1 MPNPLKLVVRKVD
14 IPWGESLPFKGDLYA
29 GVPSRNRPKGTDIAK
44 WRTEILNLATNRGKA
59 YIVVPDSFWVDASG
73 GECIPDPVTT
83 EGMLLMRLADLPNG
97 CAHLETPEECVREV
111 VQHLIDAED
120 VLVLS
125 LDTTIPGFVPA
136 IISMLAVPDCHIEKI
151 LWPIEHHLGYA
162 LTASQRAYLAGLYDA
177 NKLRT
182 LGLELSPSDNEAV
195 FGKEFAQ
202 PSGLLSDESDSP
214 LEKDFYLAKDQLHT
228 FGSEL
233 SHEITPELLDITNF
247 LTECEEHPN
256 VDKTLGGMASI
267 SYRLCEVFKETGRIG
282 LDALKAVE
290 ELDRGFP
297 SHQIKSRLADLHSAH
312 GVIAEQLAHL
322 YDSLICFIQCDI
334 SVLEGHP
341 EIANDAPLLKTIK
354 LIDDQ
359 LDESFR
365 RIDEIR
371 WAALNISEAISPD
384 PTLLNKG
391 RDWKAM
397 QAMLAECVQTC
408 LELARFE
415 TSRWSDK
422 PVAHP
427 KHGESG
433 ETVTI
438 KHPTKPSAPDSWHH
452 GRRSAIFVPGGKV
465 PKALNGIAIQA
476 WSDHPRTSD
485 EWNTSSL
492 LMPLLDEPAP
502 PKSSMPLASGVVVVE
517 PDGRIWM
524 VSPTNKFGGYETTFP
539 KGKLDHDG
547 LTMQANAIKEGHEE
561 SGLKVRITG
570 YLGDFKRT
578 TSITRLYLA
587 ERVGGD
593 PTNMGWESQAVRLVP
608 QDEWAIHLQNPSDK
622 PVLAALLKHFGDR
635 E

>member
-1 MPNPLKLVVRKVD
+1 MLPVTKLIATPIE
-14 IPWGESLPFKGDLYA
+14 IPWGGNLPFKGDLYVA
-29 GVPSRNRPKGTDIAK
+29 TPSRNKPNDVTNESWQD
-44 WRTEILNLATNRGKA
+44 TILNLAIARGKA
-59 YIVVPDSFWVDASG
+59 YIVVPDSFWCNNKESPKDI
-73 GECIPDPVTT
+73 ENWLCIKFPDLCDGNVERGTPQETIVRIV
-83 EGMLLMRLADLPNG
+83 E
-97 CAHLETPEECVREV
+97 HLK
-111 VQHLIDAED
+111 DAED
-120 VLVLS
+120 VLILS
-125 LDTTIPGFVPA
+125 TAKKASGFIPA
-136 IISMLAVPDCHIEKI
+136 ILSMLAAPDCHIEKI
-151 LWPIEHHLGYA
+151 LWPIEHQLGYS
-162 LTASQRAYLAGLYDA
+162 LTPPQRGYLAGLYDA
-177 NKLRT
+177 NRLRN

-195 FGKEFAQ
+195 FGDEFAQ
-202 PSGLLSDESDSP
+202 PSGLLSDESDSL

-256 VDKTLGGMASI
+256 VDTTLGGMASI

-297 SHQIKSRLADLHSAH
+297 SHQIKSRLADLRSAH

-341 EIANDAPLLKTIK
+341 EIANKAPLLKTIK

-359 LDESFR
+359 LDETFR

-371 WAALNISEAISPD
+371 WAALKISEVISPD
-384 PTLLNKG
+384 LVPLKKG

-397 QAMLAECVQTC
+397 QEMLAECVQTC
-408 LELARFE
+408 LEMARLE
-415 TSRWSDK
+415 TSQWSDK

-438 KHPTKPSAPDSWHH
+438 KQPTKPSAPDSWNH
-452 GRRSAIFVPGGKV
+452 GRRSAIFVPGGQV

-485 EWNTSSL
+485 AWNTSSL

>member
-1 MPNPLKLVVRKVD
+1 MLPDIKLIAKKLE
-14 IPWGESLPFKGDLYA
+14 IPWGDDLPFKGDLYV
-29 GVPSRNRPKGTDIAK
+29 GIPSRNKPKAISDKAWSET
-44 WRTEILNLATNRGKA
+44 ILNLAIKRAKA
-59 YIVVPDSFWVDASG
+59 YIVVPDSFWSGDASALHAFNHPF
-73 GECIPDPVTT
+73 CIRFP
-83 EGMLLMRLADLPNG
+83 DLPDG
-97 CAHLETPEECVREV
+97 MTKDGTPQDAIGDIVEHLK
-111 VQHLIDAED
+111 DAED
-120 VLVLS
+120 VLILS
-125 LDTTIPGFVPA
+125 HTTKVSGFVPA
-136 IISMLAVPDCHIEKI
+136 ILGMLAVSDCHIEKI
-151 LWPIEHHLGYA
+151 MWPIEHHLGYA
-162 LTASQRAYLAGLYDA
+162 LTAPQRGYLAGLYDA
-177 NKLRT
+177 NRLRT

-195 FGKEFAQ
+195 FEDEFAQ
-202 PSGLLSDESDSP
+202 PSGLLSDESDSL

-233 SHEITPELLDITNF
+233 LHEITPELLDITNF
-247 LTECEEHPN
+247 LTECEEHPH
-256 VDKTLGGMASI
+256 VDTTLGGMSSI
-267 SYRLCEVFKETGRIG
+267 IYRLCEVFKETGRIG
-282 LDALKAVE
+282 AEALKALE

-297 SHQIKSRLADLHSAH
+297 SHQIKSHLADLRSVH

-322 YDSLICFIQCDI
+322 YDSLICFIQSDI
-334 SVLEGHP
+334 YVLEGHP
-341 EIANDAPLLKTIK
+341 EIANNAPLLKTIK

-359 LDESFR
+359 LDETFR
-365 RIDEIR
+365 RIDEIW
-371 WAALNISEAISPD
+371 WAAHNISEVISPD
-384 PTLLNKG
+384 LVPLKKG

-397 QAMLAECVQTC
+397 QAMLAECVQSC
-408 LELARFE
+408 LEMARLE

-422 PVAHP
+422 PMPHP

-438 KHPTKPSAPDSWHH
+438 KLPTKPSAPDSWYHE
-452 GRRSAIFVPGGKV
+452 RRSAIFVPGGKV

-485 EWNTSSL
+485 EWNASSL

-547 LTMQANAIKEGHEE
+547 LTMQANAIKEGYEE

-593 PTNMGWESQAVRLVP
+593 PSDMSWESQAVRLVP
-608 QDEWAIHLQNPSDK
+608 QDEWIIHLQNPSDK
-622 PVLAALLKHFGDR
+622 PVLEALLKHFGDR

>member
-1 MPNPLKLVVRKVD
+1 MLPDIKLIAKKIE
-14 IPWGESLPFKGDLYA
+14 IPWGDDLPLKGDLFV
-29 GVPSRNRPKGTDIAK
+29 GIPSRNKPKAISDKVWSET
-44 WRTEILNLATNRGKA
+44 ILNLAIKRAQA
-59 YIVVPDSFWVDASG
+59 YIVIPDSFWSG
-73 GECIPDPVTT
+73 DESALHAFNHPFCVKFP
-83 EGMLLMRLADLPNG
+83 DLPDG
-97 CAHLETPEECVREV
+97 MAKEGTPQDVIGDIVEHLK
-111 VQHLIDAED
+111 DAED
-120 VLVLS
+120 VLILS
-125 LDTTIPGFVPA
+125 HTTKVSGFVPA
-136 IISMLAVPDCHIEKI
+136 ILGMLAVPDCHIEKI
-151 LWPIEHHLGYA
+151 LWPIEHQHGYV
-162 LTASQRAYLAGLYDA
+162 LTPAQRGYLTGLYDS
-177 NKLRT
+177 NRLRE
-182 LGLELSPSDNEAV
+182 LGLGSSICGDDELLANEKELSTSSLSE
-195 FGKEFAQ
+195 E
-202 PSGLLSDESDSP
+202 SLGL
-214 LEKDFYLAKDQLHT
+214 LEKDFYRAKDQLHT

-233 SHEITPELLDITNF
+233 FYEITPELVDITNF
-247 LTECEEHPN
+247 LGECEEHPS
-256 VDKTLGGMASI
+256 VDVTLGGMASI
-267 SYRLCEVFKETGRIG
+267 CYRLCEVFKETGRIG
-282 LDALKAVE
+282 LDALEAVE

-297 SHQIKSRLADLHSAH
+297 SHQIKSRLADLRSAH
-312 GVIAEQLAHL
+312 GVIAKQLAHL

-341 EIANDAPLLKTIK
+341 EIANNAPLLNTIK

-359 LDESFR
+359 LNESFR

-371 WAALNISEAISPD
+371 WAALNISEVISPD
-384 PTLLNKG
+384 LVPLKKG

-397 QAMLAECVQTC
+397 QSMLAECVQTC
-408 LELARFE
+408 LEMARLE
-415 TSRWSDK
+415 TSQWSDK

-438 KHPTKPSAPDSWHH
+438 KQPTKPSAPDSWHH
-452 GRRSAIFVPGGKV
+452 ERRSAIFVPCGQV

-476 WSDHPRTSD
+476 WGDHPRTSD

-492 LMPLLDEPAP
+492 LMPLLGEPAP
-502 PKSSMPLASGVVVVE
+502 PKSSLPLASGVVVVE

-539 KGKLDHDG
+539 KGKLDHDN
-547 LTMQANAIKEGHEE
+547 LTMQANAIKEGYEE

-622 PVLAALLKHFGDR
+622 PVLTALLKHFGDR

>member
-1 MPNPLKLVVRKVD
+1 MPSSLKLIVQEFD
-14 IPWGESLPFKGDLYA
+14 IPYGSRLPFKGCLYA
-29 GVPSRNRPKGTDIAK
+29 ATPSRNKQKQTSATA
-44 WRTEILNLATNRGKA
+44 WCSELLNLTKQRGKA
-59 YIVVPDSFWVDASG
+59 YYVVPDSFWPQISEERTPDQNPQVD
-73 GECIPDPVTT
+73 I
-83 EGMLLMRLADLPNG
+83 RLADLIDGVTNG
-97 CAHLETPEECVREV
+97 ATPYDCIAEIIDHLK
-111 VQHLIDAED
+111 DGED
-120 VLVLS
+120 VAILS
-125 LDTTIPGFVPA
+125 ATKQISGFVPA
-136 IISMLAVPDCHIEKI
+136 LLGMLAVPDCHIEKI
-151 LWPIEHHLGYA
+151 LRPIEHGSGYV
-162 LTASQRAYLAGLYDA
+162 LTQAQRGYLTGLYDS
-177 NKLRT
+177 NRLRE
-182 LGLELSPSDNEAV
+182 LGLGSSIFGDDELSDNKNE
-195 FGKEFAQ
+195 Q
-202 PSGLLSDESDSP
+202 PSSALSEELIAV
-214 LEKDFYLAKDQLHT
+214 LEKDFYRARDQLHT

-247 LTECEEHPN
+247 LTECEDHPN
-256 VDKTLGGMASI
+256 MDTTLGGMASI

-282 LDALKAVE
+282 LDALKVVE

-297 SHQIKSRLADLHSAH
+297 SHQLKSHLAELRSVH
-312 GVIAEQLAHL
+312 GAIAEQLAHL

-341 EIANDAPLLKTIK
+341 EIANNAPLLKTIK

-359 LDESFR
+359 LDETFG

-371 WAALNISEAISPD
+371 WAALNISEAIPLDSIS
-384 PTLLNKG
+384 LNKG

-397 QAMLAECVQTC
+397 QAMLAECVETC
-408 LELARFE
+408 LELAGFE

-427 KHGESG
+427 KYGESG

-438 KHPTKPSAPDSWHH
+438 KQPTKPSTPDSWHH
-452 GRRSAIFVPGGKV
+452 GRRSAIFVPGGQV

-476 WSDHPRTSD
+476 WGDHPRTSD

-608 QDEWAIHLQNPSDK
+608 QDEWANHLQNPSDK